1 MAIFALFLLST
12 VRELLP
18 MPANVMDLLVCLFI
32 RSSDKVENLLCF
44 SLPQNEVDIISEI
57 NLS

>member
-1 MAIFALFLLST
+1 
-12 VRELLP
+12 